1 MTKPPA
7 AERPRLTLEDYIL
20 FFTTHSGSGLTI
32 DLLNQV
38 RTQNPLLPPYLSLR
52 RPPDSSCSRR
62 RSSSCTASASPNPTR
77 YPSLLSWGKMMNDSL
92 SMA

>member
-20 FFTTHSGSGLTI
+20 FFTTHSGKGLTI

-38 RTQNPLLPPYLSLR
+38 RSPQTAFSLPLR
-52 RPPDSSCSRR
+52 
-62 RSSSCTASASPNPTR
+62 T
-77 YPSLLSWGKMMNDSL
+77 SL
-92 SMA
+92 S